1 MSYIGNNLQSGRS
14 EVFHF
19 TASGGESAITTSS
32 DGRNL
37 LYTVG
42 WCSVYLN
49 GVRLHESDFTA
60 TTGNSITGLSP
71 ALSANDVVIVEAAH
85 TFSVDSSVPA
95 TGGTFS
101 GAVTVPTP
109 TATGHA
115 TTKAYVDSAATT
127 ATTAAQG
134 VGTGDSPTFAGI
146 TLAGNPFVTKQYIGA
161 TSGADFVLSSDRA
174 NLVIHRAVAVPY
186 QTSDGAWRFRFN
198 FRTSSDA
205 YTAHTYTVSGIMFK
219 NVSNYYPA
227 ITVMGVGSSPYL
239 ASGQAYPG
247 AATLLL
253 YCASSSSSLLFS
265 GDVEL
270 NAKPTW
276 AD

>member
-19 TASGGESAITTSS
+19 TASGGESAITTST

-85 TFSVDSSVPA
+85 TFSVSDSVPA

-101 GAVTVPTP
+101 GAVTNSSTT
-109 TATGHA
+109 TATGLI
-115 TTKAYVDSAATT
+115 T
-127 ATTAAQG
+127 ANGGLETDTNSKIKQKGAFMQSSTHQAL
-134 VGTGDSPTFAGI
+134 
-146 TLAGNPFVTKQYIGA
+146 TLGA
-161 TSGADFVLSSDRA
+161 
-174 NLVIHRAVAVPY
+174 
-186 QTSDGAWRFRFN
+186 
-198 FRTSSDA
+198 
-205 YTAHTYTVSGIMFK
+205 
-219 NVSNYYPA
+219 
-227 ITVMGVGSSPYL
+227 
-239 ASGQAYPG
+239 
-247 AATLLL
+247 
-253 YCASSSSSLLFS
+253 
-265 GDVEL
+265 
-270 NAKPTW
+270 
-276 AD
+276 